1 MAALMGRTKDDR
13 RYIGVCG
20 DRNMDRSPD
29 RKKQSDNVR
38 VQYSA

>member
-13 RYIGVCG
+13 RYIGVC
-20 DRNMDRSPD
+20 DD
-29 RKKQSDNVR
+29 RKKQSDSVR